1 MTTTHDMPT
10 ASVMLAKITTAL
22 DSGRK
27 VWISTAQV
35 ANKIMLL
42 TRTTR
47 IEDCARPT
55 DGMTIFYTDLD
66 RSKID
71 VHRIPK
77 MGRKAVDS
85 NAIFIDGLFIPE
97 EEVGSPTSRARIEEA
112 ARGHK
117 YALVMEPGRDGE
129 VPSALAPPLGRLA
142 DVAAF
147 VKARR
152 VHLIYLSL
160 PMASQ
165 PRIKALLDA
174 LQDTTASV
182 YFVPDMFVTDLIQ
195 GHADSVCGLPVISVC
210 ETPLRGPAGLAKR
223 ASDLVLS
230 IAILLLLSPLLLLIA
245 VAVKLTSPGPV
256 IFRQRR
262 YGLDGEEIVVYKF
275 RSMTVAEDGAQVP
288 QARRGDPRV
297 TRVGALLRRTTGQ
310 AIPGNG
316 ALRQDIARQF
326 AAYGQVQLAQM
337 DQAKQP
343 LRQLGPFQV
352 QGDLAADKECQTAR
366 QQLPEHNYRMLQQR
380 CDSPS
385 GLYIMPKL
393 YAGQMVSGAF
403 WLQGKGL
410 GSYAMSRLMERRL
423 NQLAHVHDE
432 ESPPGRWQCSEQRL
446 RGPGEVPIQLHACR
460 RRIEKLPGLSDFR
473 FRYTPLIGGRDGL
486 IVAIGLSGYDNATAQ
501 AVLRRSIAA
510 LRMPAEQTP

>member
-1 MTTTHDMPT
+1 MNILSRSHACHFGLLAAAMAGLLCTLAPSVVAASTTQKLFERTRPSVVEVLTKTRGNQGVAAAASGFLVQQSNWLITNYHAVTEVVFAPDEHELGVVTHDQQRI
-10 ASVMLAKITTAL
+10 A
-22 DSGRK
+22 
-27 VWISTAQV
+27 AQV
-35 ANKIMLL
+35 I
-42 TRTTR
+42 
-47 IEDCARPT
+47 
-55 DGMTIFYTDLD
+55 
-66 RSKID
+66 
-71 VHRIPK
+71 
-77 MGRKAVDS
+77 AVDVRH
-85 NAIFIDGLFIPE
+85 DL
-97 EEVGSPTSRARIEEA
+97 
-112 ARGHK
+112 
-117 YALVMEPGRDGE
+117 
-129 VPSALAPPLGRLA
+129 
-142 DVAAF
+142 
-147 VKARR
+147 
-152 VHLIYLSL
+152 
-160 PMASQ
+160 
-165 PRIKALLDA
+165 ALLQ
-174 LQDTTASV
+174 LQ
-182 YFVPDMFVTDLIQ
+182 
-195 GHADSVCGLPVISVC
+195 
-210 ETPLRGPAGLAKR
+210 TPLRAPVLALREQWPAKGEAGYSMGKPGHYQHSIVSGTFNGVIDETTTPQLVFSGAINPGMSGGPTLDTQGRVVGINVASSTENQLLGLA
-223 ASDLVLS
+223 V
-230 IAILLLLSPLLLLIA
+230 P
-245 VAVKLTSPGPV
+245 
-256 IFRQRR
+256 
-262 YGLDGEEIVVYKF
+262 
-275 RSMTVAEDGAQVP
+275 AQ
-288 QARRGDPRV
+288 AL
-297 TRVGALLRRTTGQ
+297 GALLRRTTGQ

-510 LRMPAEQTP
+510 LRTPAEQTP